1 MIIKSKNIEKFINYS
16 GRKLNAPQQSII
28 MGVSALAF
36 QPYINR
42 KNKQL
47 DEDTRDMAVARS
59 IGKCITGNV
68 SDFLTRV
75 FSIFAVVRLS
85 NYAVNKV
92 KSDDDLV
99 TEIKPKSRLDI
110 FTPKLKEGFIPR
122 PQKEFL
128 KDFKSYQMAMGA
140 LVATGLAVFVK
151 TTVEL
156 PATKFLTD
164 YFYSKEKMKK
174 EKNDKTNANE

>member
-1 MIIKSKNIEKFINYS
+1 MIIRGKNIEKFINYS
-16 GRKLNAPQQSII
+16 GRKLNAPQQSVI
-28 MGVSALAF
+28 MGVSSLIF

-47 DEDTRDMAVARS
+47 DDETRNMAVARS
-59 IGKCITGNV
+59 IGKSITGNV

-75 FSIFAVVRLS
+75 FSIFAVAKLS
-85 NYAVNKV
+85 NYAINKV
-92 KSDDDLV
+92 NSDDDFV
-99 TEIKPKSRLDI
+99 TEIKPKSKLDI
-110 FTPKLKEGFIPR
+110 FTPKLKEGFIPCS
-122 PQKEFL
+122 QKEFL

-164 YFYSKEKMKK
+164 YFYRMEKIKR
-174 EKNDKTNANE
+174 EKNDKADANE

>member
-1 MIIKSKNIEKFINYS
+1 MIIRDKNIEKFINYS
-16 GRKLNAPQQSII
+16 GKKLNAPQQSII
-28 MGVSALAF
+28 MGVSSLVF

-59 IGKCITGNV
+59 IGKSITGNI

-75 FSIFAVVRLS
+75 FSIFAVAKLS
-85 NYAVNKV
+85 NYAINKV
-92 KSDDDLV
+92 NTDDDFV
-99 TEIKPKSRLDI
+99 MEINPKSKLDI
-110 FTPKLKEGFIPR
+110 FTPNLKEDFVPR
-122 PQKEFL
+122 PKKEFL
-128 KDFKSYQMAMGA
+128 KDFKSYRMAMGA

-164 YFYSKEKMKK
+164 YFYRKERLKK
-174 EKNDKTNANE
+174 EKNAKTDSNE

>member
-1 MIIKSKNIEKFINYS
+1 MIIRDKNIEKFINYS
-16 GRKLNAPQQSII
+16 GKKLNAPQQSII
-28 MGVSALAF
+28 MGVSSLVF

-59 IGKCITGNV
+59 IGKSITGNI

-75 FSIFAVVRLS
+75 FSIFAVAKLS
-85 NYAVNKV
+85 NYAINKV
-92 KSDDDLV
+92 NTDDDFV
-99 TEIKPKSRLDI
+99 MEIKPKSKLDI
-110 FTPKLKEGFIPR
+110 FTPNLKEDFVPR
-122 PQKEFL
+122 PKKEFL
-128 KDFKSYQMAMGA
+128 KDFKSYRMAMGA

-164 YFYSKEKMKK
+164 YFYRKERLKK
-174 EKNDKTNANE
+174 EKNAKTDSNE